1 MEDRAKRIIIVG
13 GGFAGLQAAKSLADQ
28 DNLQITVIDR
38 RNHHLFQPLLYQV
51 ATAGLSPAEIATPI
65 RSVLD
70 QYQKVNVVLDEVLDF
85 DPVQRDVIGQAGRY
99 PFDFLVVAA
108 GAGHSYFGRNEWA
121 GLAPGLKTLEQATEI
136 RRRILL
142 AFEKA
147 EMESDPERQKALLTF
162 AVVGGGP
169 TGIEVAGAIAEI
181 SRYTLEKDFRR
192 IDPSRTRVLLIEAG
206 PRILASFHEELSR
219 RAARDLEKM
228 GVQIWT
234 STRVTDIGEEGVRLG
249 AEFIQAR
256 TVIWAAGVEPSVLGK
271 KLVERFGGE
280 LDRVGRPI
288 VQSTLELGSETGIFV
303 IGDLAHV
310 LGPKGL
316 PLPGLAPVAMQAGRH
331 VARAIGARLVGRP
344 LPVFSYIDKGQMAT
358 IGRKRAVM
366 QWGDIRLGGYIAWL
380 MWLLIHIY
388 YLIGFKN
395 RIFVFFEWAWSYIT
409 LRRGARLILDSHR

>member
-1 MEDRAKRIIIVG
+1 MEDRSKRIVIVG

-28 DNLQITVIDR
+28 ANLLITVIDR

-70 QYQKVNVVLDEVLDF
+70 QYQNVNVVLDEVLDF
-85 DPVQRDVIGQAGRY
+85 DPVQHHVIGQAGRY

-108 GAGHSYFGRNEWA
+108 GAGHSYFGRDEWA

-147 EMESDPERQKALLTF
+147 EIESDPERQKALLTF

-169 TGIEVAGAIAEI
+169 TGVEVAGAIAEI

-206 PRILASFHEELSR
+206 PRILSSFHEALSR

-234 STRVTDIGEEGVRLG
+234 STRVTDIGEDGVRLG
-249 AEFIQAR
+249 GEFVQAR
-256 TVIWAAGVEPSVLGK
+256 TVIWAAGVEPSLLGR

-280 LDRVGRPI
+280 LDRVGRPK
-288 VQSTLELGSETGIFV
+288 VLPTLELGGETGIFV

-310 LGPKGL
+310 VGPMGL

-331 VARAIGARLVGRP
+331 VARAIGARIDGRP
-344 LPVFSYIDKGQMAT
+344 LPVFTYIDKGQMAT
-358 IGRKRAVM
+358 IGRKRAIM
-366 QWGDIRLGGYIAWL
+366 QWGDIRLGGYVAWL